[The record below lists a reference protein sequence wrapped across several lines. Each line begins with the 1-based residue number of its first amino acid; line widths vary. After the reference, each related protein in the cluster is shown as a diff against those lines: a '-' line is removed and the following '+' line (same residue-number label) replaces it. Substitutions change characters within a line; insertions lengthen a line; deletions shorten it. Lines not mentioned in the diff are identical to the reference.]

1 MHVRLATPADAPA
14 LMRLNAAFNGP
25 GLNDVFHIERSLR
38 KNPNEIVCI
47 AEMDGYAV
55 GFCCAQLVSSMCYRD
70 QTGEITEL
78 YVEPSA
84 RRKGIA
90 TELIQLAEQEL
101 VVRGAVNLKLLTGGD
116 NHAARAFY
124 ESLEYESDG
133 EMHYTKLPS
142 LPF

>member
-1 MHVRLATPADAPA
+1 MHARLAVPADAPA
-14 LMRLNAAFNGP
+14 LMRLNAAFNGR
-25 GLNDVFHIERSLR
+25 GLADAAHIERSLR
-38 KNPNEIVCI
+38 ENRNEIVCI
-47 AEMDGYAV
+47 AELDGKPA
-55 GFCCAQLVSSMCYRD
+55 GFCCAQLVSSMCYRS

-78 YVEPSA
+78 YVEPFA

-90 TELIQLAEQEL
+90 TELMELAEQEL
-101 VVRGAVNLKLLTGGD
+101 VVRGATRINLLTGSD

-124 ESLEYESDG
+124 ESLEYETDG